1 MMYLHLKYSK
11 EISPTLLLGKLGLHK
26 EASSDIL
33 TFLLLENN
41 LK

>member
-1 MMYLHLKYSK
+1 MMYLHLKSSK
-11 EISPTLLLGKLGLHK
+11 EISPTLPLGKLGLHK

-33 TFLLLENN
+33 TFLLLETN